1 MSFTEVTNESWFSR
15 LMNSIKGVVVGFIM
29 ILVSFVLLFW
39 NEGRAVHREQV
50 LSGGKK
56 ICVDVAAD
64 KVDAG
69 NDGKLVHLTGE
80 AKGGAEL
87 SNAAMEV
94 EADPGA
100 LQLRWTV
107 EMYQWE
113 ETKESKKRKK
123 LGGGEETVTTYD
135 YKKEWSDKVID
146 SGDFKE
152 KKGHTNPN
160 SMPYDSGKVVSED
173 ARLGAFKLP
182 VDIITGE
189 LRNEDKV
196 SAKDAPEGLKV
207 NNGQLYQGKDPS
219 SPAIGDVRVSF
230 SEIKAGTYS
239 LVAQQKG
246 DSFQAYPM
254 NGDTILY
261 MEPGTKS
268 KDEMFGQLVSQNN
281 MMTWILRLV
290 GFVLM
295 WIGLAALAGPF
306 TVFLDVIPLLGDLAG
321 LGVGLFAFFIAAV
334 LSLTT
339 IAIGWIVYR
348 PLLGILLL
356 AAAGGLVFMG
366 VKAGKAKRG

>member
-29 ILVSFVLLFW
+29 ILVSFALLFW

-56 ICVDVAAD
+56 ICVDIAAD
-64 KVDAG
+64 KVDAA
-69 NDGKLVHLTGE
+69 NDGKLVHLSGQ

-87 SNAAMEV
+87 SNSEMEV

-100 LQLRWTV
+100 LLLRWKV

-135 YKKEWSDKVID
+135 YKKDWSDKVID
-146 SGDFKE
+146 SSDFKE
-152 KKGHTNPN
+152 KKVNTNPS
-160 SMPYDSGKVVSED
+160 SMPFDSGKVVSED
-173 ARLGAFKLP
+173 ATLGAFKLP
-182 VDIITGE
+182 VDIISE
-189 LRNEDKV
+189 LHNDEKV
-196 SAKDAPEGLKV
+196 SAKAAPDGMQV
-207 NNGQLYQGKDPS
+207 NNGGLYKGKDPAN
-219 SPAIGDVRVSF
+219 PAIGDVRVSF
-230 SEIKAGTYS
+230 SEIKSGPYS

-246 DSFQAYPM
+246 DYFQAFPL
-254 NGDTILY
+254 NGDTILDI
-261 MEPGTKS
+261 EPGTKS
-268 KDEMFGQLVSQNN
+268 KDEMFGKMEADNN

-295 WIGLAALAGPF
+295 WIGLAALPGPF

-366 VKAGKAKRG
+366 VKAGKARRG